1 MSANFFLL
9 FTHFSHSLTCA
20 VFYCLLVSNC
30 VPVLSFSCFSFPL
43 IHFTCE
49 IKSSTCCLLCFKSV
63 LHFKVKSLEHSEANL
78 KPLKK
83 PSIEDLSGPF
93 LLSFSLSLMG
103 GILGLQT
110 AGSYGFLSSALLL
123 Q

>member
-1 MSANFFLL
+1 MKSR
-9 FTHFSHSLTCA
+9 
-20 VFYCLLVSNC
+20 VLLVAYF
-30 VPVLSFSCFSFPL
+30 VLSQ
-43 IHFTCE
+43 
-49 IKSSTCCLLCFKSV
+49 CCILL
-63 LHFKVKSLEHSEANL
+63 FKVKSLEHSEANL

-93 LLSFSLSLMG
+93 LLSFSLSVMG

-110 AGSYGFLSSALLL
+110 AGSYSFLSSALLL